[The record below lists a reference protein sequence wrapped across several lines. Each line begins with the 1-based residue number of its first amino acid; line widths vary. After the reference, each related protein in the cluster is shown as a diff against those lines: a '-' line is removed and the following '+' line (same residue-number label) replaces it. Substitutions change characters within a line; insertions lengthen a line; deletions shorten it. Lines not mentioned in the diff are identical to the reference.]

1 MTAFHPDQAM
11 SATAPRPATAAPER
25 SSELGQFLRTRRESL
40 AAAAMGLARAGRVRT
55 PGLRR
60 EEVAQ
65 LAGIGV
71 TWYTKLE
78 QGRQV
83 RPSRPTMEAIA
94 RALQCNDDELRY
106 LLALAGLENET
117 PPAPPEASCPFP
129 QGHALLLDKLL
140 PYPALLQNN
149 ALDLM
154 ACNVAYE
161 RLMGFTFAELSDL
174 QRNCLYLSLFDPRWQ
189 QRLRLEPHAIPR
201 MVAMFRAAS
210 TQHGE
215 DRAWSSRL
223 EYFLEHSPA
232 FRDAW
237 ERYQVRSPENHE
249 KTFDIPS
256 LGQIRVRQ
264 TNWWS
269 APRNGTRLVVYLPL
283 DDAAALAMERLVATN
298 PPD

>member
-1 MTAFHPDQAM
+1 MPA
-11 SATAPRPATAAPER
+11 ATSLPATTSPER
-25 SSELGQFLRTRRESL
+25 SSELGQFLRTRRETL
-40 AAAAMGLARAGRVRT
+40 AAAAMGLARSGRVRT

-78 QGRQV
+78 QGRDV
-83 RPSRPTMEAIA
+83 RPSRQTMEAIA
-94 RALQCNDDELRY
+94 NALQCNDDELQY
-106 LLALAGLENET
+106 LLTLAGLENET
-117 PPAPPEASCPFP
+117 RLPAPPDALCPFP
-129 QGHALLLDKLL
+129 QGHSILLEKLL

-161 RLMGFTFAELSDL
+161 RLMGFSFDELSDL

-189 QRLRLEPHAIPR
+189 RRLRLEPQAIPR

-210 TQHGE
+210 TQHGG
-215 DRAWSSRL
+215 DHAWSSRL
-223 EYFLEHSPA
+223 EYFLQHSSA

-249 KTFDIPS
+249 KTFDHPS
-256 LGQIRVRQ
+256 FGKIRVRQ

-269 APRNGTRLVVYLPL
+269 APRNGTRLVVYLPV
-283 DDAAALAMERLVATN
+283 DASATIALEQLAAPGSAN
-298 PPD
+298 